1 MGSAGA
7 ALGLTALVLV
17 LTLFC
22 SVSITVVASRC
33 TWAFARDAALPG
45 GARFWAH
52 VDARHGT
59 PVRALALVTAVEMLL
74 GLIYLGSSTAFNA
87 FVSVGVIALAVSYG
101 IPIAISMRAG
111 RRGVRAARWTVGP
124 ALGWL
129 VNAVAVAWIAFE
141 VVLFSMPTAIPVT
154 GSTMNYAVVVFVA
167 FMAISALWYAVHA
180 RKGRYYLHGDKKG
193 P

>member
-7 ALGLTALVLV
+7 ALALTVLVLV

-22 SVSITVVASRC
+22 SVSITVAASRC

-45 GARFWAH
+45 GTRFWAH
-52 VDARHGT
+52 INTDHGT

-87 FVSVGVIALAVSYG
+87 FVSVGVIGLAVSYG

-111 RRGVRAARWTVGP
+111 RRGVRDARWTVGP

-129 VNAVAVAWIAFE
+129 VNSVSLAWIAFE

-154 GSTMNYAVVVFVA
+154 GSTMNYALVVFVA
-167 FMAISALWYAVHA
+167 FMALSAVWYAVHT
-180 RKGRYYLHGDKKG
+180 RKGKHFGNFVEMG

>member
-7 ALGLTALVLV
+7 AVGLTALVLV

-22 SVSITVVASRC
+22 SVSITVAASRC
-33 TWAFARDAALPG
+33 TWAFARDEALPG
-45 GARFWAH
+45 GSRFWAR

-59 PVRALALVTAVEMLL
+59 PIRALALVTVVEMLL
-74 GLIYLGSSTAFNA
+74 GLLYLGSSTAFNA

-101 IPIAISMRAG
+101 IPIAISVRAA
-111 RRGVRAARWTVGP
+111 RRGVRAARWALPP

-129 VNAVAVAWIAFE
+129 VNAVALAWIAFE

-167 FMAISALWYAVHA
+167 FMTISAVWYVVHA
-180 RKGRYYLHGDKKG
+180 RKGK
-193 P
+193 